1 MPSKNSVYTYENFTG
16 WKRLR
21 PLRLFRGM
29 YHDVKRRLPY
39 YPSDITDALT
49 YRTVASII
57 RMYFVKYVTYIP
69 YYGYKTHSWFI

>member
-1 MPSKNSVYTYENFTG
+1 MREKSVYTYEGLTG
-16 WKRLR
+16 WKALR

-49 YRTVASII
+49 YRTVASVV
-57 RMYFVKYVTYIP
+57 RMYFVKYVFLAP
-69 YYGYKTHSWFI
+69 VLLW

>member
-1 MPSKNSVYTYENFTG
+1 MPEKHGYTYENLTG

-29 YHDVKRRLPY
+29 YYDVKRRVPY
-39 YPSDITDALT
+39 YPSDITDAFT

-57 RMYFVKYVTYIP
+57 RMYFVKYVPLSSIL
-69 YYGYKTHSWFI
+69 